1 MKERIVSILWLLLF
15 VCGLHTVDAQTGAFV
30 CQYWIDDNIG
40 SAVTSEADNEA
51 LNLAINVGDLHEGV
65 HFYNVRIQD
74 ANGTWGTIQRMLFV
88 VPTAKIPSNA
98 SQLVKY
104 EYWIDNDYASRVT
117 VNATDEEQTPSQSID
132 VSNLSAGIHF
142 YSVRAQNANGVWGT
156 VTRYIFYVPQT
167 KQEQNGMLIAGY
179 RYAFNDIWSE
189 VTLPNPVEQYEVNS
203 AIEMPRRQPSAVI
216 NDSCHFVFNDS
227 MTVMTRHE
235 TVTFTM
241 AFRDQNGNYGVPF
254 AESVTVA
261 DTVLVQN
268 QVLTNAT
275 PVTFPAQT
283 DADFSV
289 ARLDVVKNATISL
302 KASSPCYL
310 HLYNQDG
317 VLLAKCDTAAT
328 MDAYSYEYEPGV
340 YYVVVYGNQGEMMLT
355 AEGESTLPEPYA
367 VLSDNN
373 TVLTFY
379 YDKEKQIRG
388 GLDVIEWWVGYED
401 LSWHPYRETIT
412 NIVFDSTFINCT
424 TLGCAAYWFR
434 NCVNLTTISGLQYF
448 NTENIQ
454 YMGSMFEGC
463 YSLTDIDVSG
473 FNTAKVTDMWNMFK
487 NCSALTNLDLSS
499 FNTSAAIAM
508 NNMFDGCANLKTI
521 YVGSEWSVSSITSG
535 DGGANMFLGCTNLV
549 GGAGTAYDAN
559 HTDYTYAHIDG
570 GSSNPGYF
578 TDKNAPVYVDLPTFR
593 FEGDNLVMETV
604 TEGAS
609 IFYAMADLTS
619 TDDAVV
625 DSVMNSLAVVPGDKN
640 SFYYQEPVELVR
652 NVVIKAIAVTNT
664 AVSDTATLAYDYSAW
679 QSLLQALS
687 YCSDVYRR
695 AYGNS
700 KVDSITVDELGRT
713 IEECHHIYEERAYV
727 PGIEATELAMVIME
741 LAREIEGML
750 NQTDTPEP
758 YAVLSE
764 NNTVLTFYYDGNKT
778 AYRDAMG
785 VGPFV
790 TLQSVAWK
798 DYRESI
804 SSVVFNNSF
813 ANYTALSSTANWFA
827 YCSNLTTITG
837 LEFLKTDNV
846 TDMNHMFYRCSGL
859 TGIELSG
866 FNTEQVSNMN
876 SLFEGCSGL
885 TSLDVSA
892 FNTSNVTNM
901 SWLFEGCSG
910 LTSLDVS
917 GFNTSSVTDMRHMFA
932 ICSALKAIYVGDDW
946 STVSVSEGS
955 DMFNDCY
962 NLVGGAGTTYNQENT
977 DYTYAHIDGGSSNPG
992 YFTDKNAPEY
1002 VAAPT
1007 FRFEGDNLVMET
1019 ETEGASIFYQMEE
1032 LPNMDEATIEKISSG
1047 MTVTADAQQ
1056 SIFYEQPVEI
1066 TKSVIIKAIAAGA
1079 ALSEVS
1085 TLVYDYD
1092 AWQDLLKAME
1102 YGADVYGR
1110 AQSNSA
1116 VDPAML
1122 EDLGWM
1128 LDEGKMFYDERATI
1142 DSYEAQHFS
1151 ERIME
1156 LAHQIE
1162 EMMNAVVADAE
1173 PYAVLSESNTVLTF
1187 YYDDQKEARGGMG
1200 VGPFDL
1206 PYVNYQYSVTGREW
1220 EGSVGLITK
1229 VVFDQSFA
1237 NCTSI
1242 TSIDGWFFGCKNL
1255 TDIEGLMYL
1264 NTSNVQSMRHVF
1276 YECSS
1281 LTNLDLRSFNTENVR
1296 TMRWMFFNCSSLTN
1310 LIVSSFNTANVI
1322 DMNSMFFGCAKLTS
1336 LDVSHFNTANVTE
1349 MGTMFD
1355 GCSSLTSLDL
1365 GNFNTDKV
1373 TNMSAMFLDCKS
1385 LTTLDVSNFNTEK
1398 VTYLGGMFDGCS
1410 GLTRLD
1416 LSNFST
1422 SNVTNLG
1429 RLFARCANLL
1439 AVNISNFNTSNV
1451 TSMFDIFAGCTSLAS
1466 VQVGNSLIPDGEY
1479 VKVGNPNLL
1488 VYVNDAALAP
1498 QGVQNVVVDGV
1509 AKEIV
1514 LTDVEE
1520 GNNNFYCPQAFTAE
1534 TISYSRTF
1542 QQHTQIGVCRGWE
1555 TIALPFTVQSVT
1567 HADKGAIA
1575 PFGNDASDK
1584 HFWLRHLDGNGLA
1597 SAQRIEAYVPYII
1610 SMPNSD
1616 EYTADYNLN
1625 GLVTFSAQNATVR
1638 KTEPVAA
1645 AYNDSSIVMMP
1656 AMQRQDR
1663 SSDVWA
1669 INVGESRSTYLEGSA
1684 FERDYRVV
1692 RPFEAYTVH
1701 RGNGA
1706 APRFVPIVD
1715 MADGDV
1721 TGIGDLTPALSKGEG
1736 AWYDLSGRKLQRK
1749 PSQKGVYLY
1758 NGRQVVVR

>member
-1 MKERIVSILWLLLF
+1 MKTKLLRILLTLLPLVTWGQGTVEGDDGTAEPYVVLTGDTISGTTLTFYYDNQQAAHQSAMPLPNNGYSVTWENYKVGITKVVFDPSFANYTSLESTGFWFSQCDKLVTIEGIENLKTDNVTNMGFMFRGCSSLTSLDVSGF
-15 VCGLHTVDAQTGAFV
+15 KTDK
-30 CQYWIDDNIG
+30 
-40 SAVTSEADNEA
+40 VTSMG
-51 LNLAINVGDLHEGV
+51 LMFSGCSGLTNLDVSGFNTANVTTMESMFGGCSGLTTLDVSSFNTANVEHMTLMFYGCSNLTTIYAGDGWNFEKVGDNGAIM
-65 HFYNVRIQD
+65 FYNCPKLVGGKGTTYD
-74 ANGTWGTIQRMLFV
+74 ANRVDYTYAR
-88 VPTAKIPSNA
+88 
-98 SQLVKY
+98 
-104 EYWIDNDYASRVT
+104 IDGGPNS
-117 VNATDEEQTPSQSID
+117 ETP
-132 VSNLSAGIHF
+132 GYF
-142 YSVRAQNANGVWGT
+142 
-156 VTRYIFYVPQT
+156 TRSGDAPYV
-167 KQEQNGMLIAGY
+167 A
-179 RYAFNDIWSE
+179 
-189 VTLPNPVEQYEVNS
+189 
-203 AIEMPRRQPSAVI
+203 
-216 NDSCHFVFNDS
+216 
-227 MTVMTRHE
+227 
-235 TVTFTM
+235 
-241 AFRDQNGNYGVPF
+241 
-254 AESVTVA
+254 
-261 DTVLVQN
+261 
-268 QVLTNAT
+268 
-275 PVTFPAQT
+275 
-283 DADFSV
+283 
-289 ARLDVVKNATISL
+289 
-302 KASSPCYL
+302 
-310 HLYNQDG
+310 
-317 VLLAKCDTAAT
+317 
-328 MDAYSYEYEPGV
+328 
-340 YYVVVYGNQGEMMLT
+340 
-355 AEGESTLPEPYA
+355 PEPYA
-367 VLSDNN
+367 VLSENN

-625 DSVMNSLAVVPGDKN
+625 DSAMNSLAVVPGDKN

-679 QSLLQALS
+679 QSFLQALS

-700 KVDSITVDELGRT
+700 KVDSITVDELGRA

-727 PGIEATELAMVIME
+727 PGIEATELAMGIME

-813 ANYTALSSTANWFA
+813 ASYTALSSTANWFA

-962 NLVGGAGTTYNQENT
+962 NLVGGAGTTYNQEYT

-1056 SIFYEQPVEI
+1056 STFYEQPVEI

-1110 AQSNSA
+1110 AQDNSA

-1128 LDEGKMFYDERATI
+1128 LDEGKMFYDERATM
-1142 DSYEAQHFS
+1142 DSYEAQHIA

-1156 LAHQIE
+1156 LARQIE
-1162 EMMNAVVADAE
+1162 EMMNTVVADATFD
-1173 PYAVLSESNTVLTF
+1173 SNGVLTVGGATTMA
-1187 YYDDQKEARGGMG
+1187 DALEAAGGRAE
-1200 VGPFDL
+1200 VAKTITAVVWNSTATLTNADL
-1206 PYVNYQYSVTGREW
+1206 QGLDNPNMLIYVNSE
-1220 EGSVGLITK
+1220 
-1229 VVFDQSFA
+1229 DQ
-1237 NCTSI
+1237 
-1242 TSIDGWFFGCKNL
+1242 
-1255 TDIEGLMYL
+1255 
-1264 NTSNVQSMRHVF
+1264 
-1276 YECSS
+1276 
-1281 LTNLDLRSFNTENVR
+1281 
-1296 TMRWMFFNCSSLTN
+1296 
-1310 LIVSSFNTANVI
+1310 
-1322 DMNSMFFGCAKLTS
+1322 
-1336 LDVSHFNTANVTE
+1336 
-1349 MGTMFD
+1349 
-1355 GCSSLTSLDL
+1355 
-1365 GNFNTDKV
+1365 
-1373 TNMSAMFLDCKS
+1373 
-1385 LTTLDVSNFNTEK
+1385 
-1398 VTYLGGMFDGCS
+1398 
-1410 GLTRLD
+1410 
-1416 LSNFST
+1416 
-1422 SNVTNLG
+1422 
-1429 RLFARCANLL
+1429 
-1439 AVNISNFNTSNV
+1439 
-1451 TSMFDIFAGCTSLAS
+1451 
-1466 VQVGNSLIPDGEY
+1466 
-1479 VKVGNPNLL
+1479 
-1488 VYVNDAALAP
+1488 AP
-1498 QGVQNVVVDGV
+1498 QNRNNVVVVDF
-1509 AKEIV
+1509 AKTIV
-1514 LTDVEE
+1514 LTDVSE
-1520 GNNNFYCPQAFTAE
+1520 GNGNFYCPREFKAE
-1534 TISYSRTF
+1534 MISYSHEYR
-1542 QQHTQIGVCRGWE
+1542 QQTEVGVARGWE
-1555 TIALPFTVQSVT
+1555 SIALPFTVQTIMHETNGV
-1567 HADKGAIA
+1567 IA
-1575 PFGNDASDK
+1575 PFNSDASNR
-1584 HFWLRHLDGNGLA
+1584 HFWLRQMTEEGLTGA
-1597 SAQRIEAYVPYII
+1597 TQIEANTPYLI

-1616 EYTADYNLN
+1616 AYSAEFNQA
-1625 GLVTFSAQNATVR
+1625 GRVTFSSQNALVPMTEVR
-1638 KTEPVAA
+1638 AFEMHQADGSMLVF
-1645 AYNDSSIVMMP
+1645 MP
-1656 AMQRQDR
+1656 SFQRQSAD
-1663 SSDVWA
+1663 A
-1669 INVGESRSTYLEGSA
+1669 MMYALNVGEQRDGYPEGSV
-1684 FERDYRVV
+1684 FEANYRDI
-1692 RPFEAYTVH
+1692 RPFEAFTIHEGGQRPAPQYLPIADM
-1701 RGNGA
+1701 NG
-1706 APRFVPIVD
+1706 
-1715 MADGDV
+1715 GV
-1721 TGIGDLTPALSKGEG
+1721 TGIENLTPSLSEGEG
-1736 AWYDLSGRKLQRK
+1736 AWYDLSGRKLQRR
-1749 PSQKGVYLY
+1749 PNRKGVYIL
-1758 NGRQVVVR
+1758 NGRKTVVK